1 MQMSRDTKRST
12 QTKAES
18 RAVGKW
24 RCCVGPAV
32 PGPGCLPVT
41 HEALRMLSCNSG
53 LGQKRY
59 NARQLENTVCVIFLQ
74 MVMCLKPR
82 LLTGKPG
89 APEIKEAPDVHVE
102 VPVHEVGGLSPEL
115 SLAPLECSL
124 PPGVNT
130 LQILCLTLS
139 CLSFSPRH
147 SCYQEPL
154 ISRLGLGLHTRPCH
168 FFGSCL
174 FPH

>member
-1 MQMSRDTKRST
+1 MSRDTKPST
-12 QTKAES
+12 WTKAES

-32 PGPGCLPVT
+32 PGPGCLPVKQ
-41 HEALRMLSCNSG
+41 EALRVLSCNSG

-74 MVMCLKPR
+74 IVMCLKPR
-82 LLTGKPG
+82 LLTRKPG
-89 APEIKEAPDVHVE
+89 APEVKEAPDVHVE
-102 VPVHEVGGLSPEL
+102 VHVDEVGGARPPPEL

-139 CLSFSPRH
+139 CLSFPPRH
-147 SCYQEPL
+147 CCYQEPL
-154 ISRLGLGLHTRPCH
+154 ISRLGL
-168 FFGSCL
+168 
-174 FPH
+174 

>member
-1 MQMSRDTKRST
+1 MSWIHTCRKLTAFVSGLSPMSVSQTQGRLRFPGSGIFVDTMQMLRDTKPST
-12 QTKAES
+12 WTKAES

-41 HEALRMLSCNSG
+41 QEALRMLSCNSG
-53 LGQKRY
+53 LGQKKY

-82 LLTGKPG
+82 LLTRKPG
-89 APEIKEAPDVHVE
+89 APEVKEAPDVHVE
-102 VPVHEVGGLSPEL
+102 VHVDEVGGPSPEL

-124 PPGVNT
+124 PPEVNT
-130 LQILCLTLS
+130 LQIL
-139 CLSFSPRH
+139 
-147 SCYQEPL
+147 
-154 ISRLGLGLHTRPCH
+154 
-168 FFGSCL
+168 
-174 FPH
+174 